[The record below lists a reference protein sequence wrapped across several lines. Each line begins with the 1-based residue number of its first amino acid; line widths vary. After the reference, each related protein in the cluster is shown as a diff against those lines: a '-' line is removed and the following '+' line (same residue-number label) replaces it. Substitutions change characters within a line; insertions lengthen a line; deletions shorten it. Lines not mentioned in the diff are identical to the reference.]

1 LIEGS
6 NRVDTIHRPIEI
18 ANLYRITHREEKL
31 KDLSKH
37 ITYSWIYNVK
47 TFKTT
52 KWKLSEILLK
62 LMKKESIEIEK
73 GERSNKNE
81 LVKVLSLHIKDAL
94 KVLNKNKKAA

>member
-37 ITYSWIYNVK
+37 ITYSRIYNVK
-47 TFKTT
+47 ILKTT

-62 LMKKESIEIEK
+62 LMKKEIIEIEK
-73 GERSNKNE
+73 GERSNKNK